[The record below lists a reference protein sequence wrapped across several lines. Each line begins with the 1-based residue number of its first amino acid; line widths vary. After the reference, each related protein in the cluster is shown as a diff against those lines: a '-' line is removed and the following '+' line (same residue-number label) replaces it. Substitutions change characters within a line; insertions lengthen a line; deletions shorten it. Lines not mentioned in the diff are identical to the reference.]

1 MQLKAVQSPSS
12 FISDCIRGIALLED
26 IDDYI
31 DRWHEGGTGLAI
43 HDFLGMTRQEYN
55 AYLLDDNAL
64 AFIVKAYREHVP
76 FKQIAEHDY
85 SYALAARSQGG
96 EKISQLMQW
105 LTQQGLLS

>member
-1 MQLKAVQSPSS
+1 MQLKVVQSPSN
-12 FISDCIRGIALLED
+12 FISDCIRGVALLED

-31 DRWHEGGTGLAI
+31 DQWHEGGTGQTL

-55 AYLLDDNAL
+55 AYLLDESAL
-64 AFIVKAYREHVP
+64 AFIVKAHREQVP
-76 FKQIAEHDY
+76 FKQIAEQDY

-105 LTQQGLLS
+105 LTKEGLLS